1 MANINSVTISG
12 NIVRAEPIIAPSN
25 KVLSQTIATSAWS
38 TDKEVSSFIDFKVL
52 GEKRVA
58 ALQNM
63 LVKGAKVIING
74 RLQQE
79 TWVKDG
85 ETKSKLVVLADN
97 VEITKFADDG
107 NKTTDLTIQPK
118 AQNTSNITEATVD
131 MSDIPF

>member
-58 ALQNM
+58 ALQTM

-85 ETKSKLVVLADN
+85 ETKSKLVILADN
-97 VEITKFADDG
+97 VEITKFAGDG
-107 NKTTDLTIQPK
+107 NQPAGNTVQTNTNTI
-118 AQNTSNITEATVD
+118 AEATVD
-131 MSDIPF
+131 VSDIPF